1 MNKTILKFCVGF
13 IALALSCCAAFFSI
27 AGLAKLFAG
36 AAVAVIIMASVLEA
50 SKLITASFLYQHWKT
65 VSKTLKVYLL
75 SAMVIIAIITSL
87 GIYGFLSG
95 AYQNTKSMY
104 DLTQTQTDS
113 LNTQKMYFES
123 SVENFKLQLSSKTN
137 QLNNLTNIRNS
148 QEQRAT
154 QLVTLKKSSSSA
166 DKSARQTE
174 NNIKLINEEINDLNK
189 KIIAYT
195 DSTSKINVAVK
206 QLSLKNELS
215 SELGSLVYISNVLN
229 IPMDNVVN
237 VLIILFI
244 IVFDPLA
251 ICMVLAFNYLNTPK
265 EDEPKPTIEI
275 FEPIA
280 HLDKNDVNPNEF
292 IPNEEIITNLTDS
305 EVEFL
310 ENLVEQPSE
319 QPRIQ
324 SEIESLDNLIQ
335 PEINDVKQSQT
346 KSDVDR
352 KRLKKQEKAQAL
364 YTGKV
369 TV

>member
-1 MNKTILKFCVGF
+1 MNKTVLKFCVGC
-13 IALALSCCAAFFSI
+13 IALLLSCCAAFFSI

-75 SAMVIIAIITSL
+75 SAMVIIALITSL
-87 GIYGFLSG
+87 GIYGFLSS
-95 AYQNTKSMY
+95 AYQNTKSSY

-123 SVENFKLQLSSKTN
+123 SVENFKLQLTTKNN
-137 QLNNLTNIRNS
+137 QLTNLTNIRNS

-154 QLVTLKKSSSSA
+154 QLVNLKRSSSSA
-166 DKSARQTE
+166 DRSAKQTDASIKSL
-174 NNIKLINEEINDLNK
+174 NLEIDELNK
-189 KIIAYT
+189 KIIAYS
-195 DSTSKINVAVK
+195 DSVSKMNVAVK

-229 IPMDNVVN
+229 VPMDNVVN

-251 ICMVLAFNYLNTPK
+251 ICMVLAFNYLNTSK
-265 EDEPKPTIEI
+265 EKSEVQMDNN
-275 FEPIA
+275 
-280 HLDKNDVNPNEF
+280 LDNSVEF
-292 IPNEEIITNLTDS
+292 IPNDNIMVNLPVLDPKTEEI
-305 EVEFL
+305 
-310 ENLVEQPSE
+310 LVEQPSE

-324 SEIESLDNLIQ
+324 SEIESLNKVIQ
-335 PEINDVKQSQT
+335 NQDPDVKQPQN
-346 KSDVDR
+346 KSEIDR
-352 KRLKKQEKAQAL
+352 KRIRKQEKAQAL
-364 YTGKV
+364 YSGKV
-369 TV
+369 IV